1 MHEQDEATQTQN
13 ILRYR
18 RHCQAADKQAHMQLV
33 HTQTEAHSTIRSH
46 ANQSQQMCEVR
57 QVETVRNEIQR
68 KTEINEG
75 RNLEIKNE
83 ETERLMTFSRDRRWK
98 KTVSQRCCLF

>member
-18 RHCQAADKQAHMQLV
+18 RHCQAVDKQTCMHA
-33 HTQTEAHSTIRSH
+33 QTESLTTIRSH

-57 QVETVRNEIQR
+57 QVEIMRDKIQR
-68 KTEINEG
+68 GILK
-75 RNLEIKNE
+75 
-83 ETERLMTFSRDRRWK
+83 
-98 KTVSQRCCLF
+98 